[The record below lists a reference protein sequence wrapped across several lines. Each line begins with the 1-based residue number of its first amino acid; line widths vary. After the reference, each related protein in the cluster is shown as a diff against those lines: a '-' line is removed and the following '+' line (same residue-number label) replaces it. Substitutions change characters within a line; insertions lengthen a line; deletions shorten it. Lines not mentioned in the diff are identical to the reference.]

1 MTAVP
6 RSGKFFKLLQSQ
18 LDEMKG
24 NTPLC
29 VLSVTLS
36 VFCSVGL
43 VRPKKE
49 SLDTW
54 INKLG
59 QFLHGMKFS

>member
-24 NTPLC
+24 KLP
-29 VLSVTLS
+29 VRTLFLTCL
-36 VFCSVGL
+36 FCSTRL
-43 VRPKKE
+43 IEPQKE
-49 SLDTW
+49 SLDSW
-54 INKLG
+54 ISKIG
-59 QFLHGMKFS
+59 QFLHGMTKF